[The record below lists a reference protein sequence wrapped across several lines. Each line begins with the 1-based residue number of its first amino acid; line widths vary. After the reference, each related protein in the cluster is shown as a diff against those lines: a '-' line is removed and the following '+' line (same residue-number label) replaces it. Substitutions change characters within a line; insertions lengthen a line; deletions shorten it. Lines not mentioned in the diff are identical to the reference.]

1 MSERTEND
9 YDFTLFIL
17 CFLSISPVN
26 FFFGE
31 NSCWV
36 FSLPFTQFYISF
48 HYSFTCSNN
57 PTQQSKVLESYDFP
71 KNNRYKL
78 SVNSAFRFSTKAV
91 IPSFRSSCEIKE
103 KEKFFLRESFIASP
117 YKFSTL
123 LFITMVTI
131 EQTRL
136 VSRETVVLRQVGY
149 HKYYLHQKRW

>member
-1 MSERTEND
+1 MQNLNLYSPQFQCIPHGIRSTDERTNEKWLWF
-9 YDFTLFIL
+9 YFIY
-17 CFLSISPVN
+17 FIFSINFASKVF

-31 NSCWV
+31 FSCWV

-131 EQTRL
+131 EQTR
-136 VSRETVVLRQVGY
+136 
-149 HKYYLHQKRW
+149 